1 MRKAMRTFEETMIS
15 FYIRRYHISQ
25 VSTTSFG
32 IIREKI
38 FITNFYFF
46 NLWYNTVIWILQ
58 RNLKFSQNTNII
70 WTNETFSTV
79 IMGMLLHIHGSKVS
93 KLVIFNH
100 CCFLSLESNCEVKV
114 VKFQ

>member
-1 MRKAMRTFEETMIS
+1 MRTFEETMIS

-25 VSTTSFG
+25 VSKTSFG

-38 FITNFYFF
+38 FITNFYLF
-46 NLWYNTVIWILQ
+46 NLWYNTVIWIPQ
-58 RNLKFSQNTNII
+58 RKQNANII
-70 WTNETFSTV
+70 WTNDTFSAV
-79 IMGMLLHIHGSKVS
+79 ITGMLLHIHGLKVS

-114 VKFQ
+114 AKFQ